1 MSVRPAPAPASRWVA
16 GAAAGALPRRADR
29 ERYRREFVAE
39 LYGLRPA
46 ERARYVA
53 GLLSQVLALRAAL
66 GTANHPQEL
75 PMSTSIRAPFRCR
88 VLRMHRW
95 MGHGAPHHGHVRICT
110 LCGEERGP
118 FNTPDERPTRNFLTG
133 I

>member
-1 MSVRPAPAPASRWVA
+1 MSGRPTAAPAARWVA
-16 GAAAGALPRRADR
+16 VTVARALPRQADR
-29 ERYRREFVAE
+29 ERYRHEFVAE
-39 LYGLRPA
+39 LYGLTPA

-53 GLLSQVLALRAAL
+53 GLLSQILALRAAL
-66 GTANHPQEL
+66 GTLSRPPEL

-95 MGHGAPHHGHVRICT
+95 MGRGAPHHGHVRSCT
-110 LCGEERGP
+110 LCGVEQGP
-118 FNTPDERPTRNFLTG
+118 FHTPDERPTRNFLTG